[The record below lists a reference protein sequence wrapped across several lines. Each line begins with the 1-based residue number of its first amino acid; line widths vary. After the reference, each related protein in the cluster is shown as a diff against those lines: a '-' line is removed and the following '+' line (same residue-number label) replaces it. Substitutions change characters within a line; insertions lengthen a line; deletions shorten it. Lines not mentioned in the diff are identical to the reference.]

1 MEQKMSGHDTVLLVI
16 DAQESFRHR
25 VYWDENLASA

>member
-1 MEQKMSGHDTVLLVI
+1 MEQKMSGRDIVLLVI

-25 VYWDENLASA
+25 DY